1 MNDQQHEL
9 NVIHLEILLAMAEQ
23 EAAYKQMLLLTQ
35 WKIAR
40 FQAMTGAGVPN
51 A

>member
-1 MNDQQHEL
+1 MNVQQQEV

-23 EAAYKQMLLLTQ
+23 EAALKQMLILTQ
-35 WKIAR
+35 WRIAQ